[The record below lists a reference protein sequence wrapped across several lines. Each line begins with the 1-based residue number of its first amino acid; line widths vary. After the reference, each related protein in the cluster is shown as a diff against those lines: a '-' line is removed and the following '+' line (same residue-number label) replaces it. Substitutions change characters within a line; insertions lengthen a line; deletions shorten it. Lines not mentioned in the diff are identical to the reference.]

1 MTLISM
7 QKIIVIGEMNQKII
21 FLRKNGIRNI
31 LILLICLIKTMKEIK
46 MEEMIN
52 CIFWKKMIIWIIVL
66 KYLVRVKDKE
76 NKISIL
82 QK

>member
-7 QKIIVIGEMNQKII
+7 RKIIVIGEMKLKII

-31 LILLICLIKTMKEIK
+31 LILLICLIKTTKEIK

-82 QK
+82 RK